1 MLRRIIYFFLVIVLL
16 GGLGGLIAFYAFDF
30 KPKMIAGFIAAA
42 PKPVETVSAEG
53 ARQDQWEPLVAA
65 IGTLTAVNGIEMAP
79 QVGGVVKELNFD
91 SGDLVKKGQK
101 LLQLDTDTEEAD
113 LKNYKVQLDNAQIEL
128 DRRQKVFDKGFVA
141 KADLDTARTTR
152 DQLLANVQRTEALI
166 AQKSIYA
173 PWDGRLGLRDV
184 AVGKYIAAGQTM
196 VWLQTV
202 DPIYADFT
210 VTENDFGRI
219 KPGQKVTAKFSAYA
233 DDSFKGEVTTTDARI
248 SASSRMATVRARIDN
263 PDGRLVPGMYADVRV
278 IVGEPAPVVTIPQTA
293 ITYSLYGDS
302 VFAVVK
308 AKNPDPNAKEPDLEI
323 ERRFIKLGIVR
334 DGRVN
339 VLDGV
344 KPNDQIV
351 VAKQNKIDQGS
362 KVRIDNS
369 IALNLTVDRNAQ

>member
-210 VTENDFGRI
+210 VTEADFGRI

-323 ERRFIKLGIVR
+323 ERRFIKLGTVR

-339 VLDGV
+339 VVDGL
-344 KPNDQIV
+344 KPGEQVV
-351 VAKQNKIDQGS
+351 VAGQNKIDQGS

-369 IALNLTVDRNAQ
+369 IALNLTVDRNTQ

>member
-16 GGLGGLIAFYAFDF
+16 GGLGGAIAFYAFDF

-53 ARQDQWEPLVAA
+53 ARQDQWDPLVAA

-113 LKNYKVQLDNAQIEL
+113 LKNFKVQLANAETEL
-128 DRRQKVFDKGFVA
+128 DRRQKVFDKGFAA

-152 DQLLANVQRTEALI
+152 DQLLASIQRTEALI

-184 AVGKYIAAGQTM
+184 AVGKYVAAGEKI
-196 VWLQTV
+196 VWLQSV

-210 VTENDFGRI
+210 VTESDFGRI
-219 KPGQKVTAKFSAYA
+219 RIGQKVSARFSAYP
-233 DDSFKGEVTTTDARI
+233 DGNFKGEITSTDARV
-248 SASSRMATVRARIDN
+248 SAASRMITVRAKIEN
-263 PDGRLVPGMYADVRV
+263 PDGRLVPGMYADVNV
-278 IVGEPAPVVTIPQTA
+278 VVGEPEPVVTIPQTA
-293 ITYSLYGDS
+293 VTYSLYGDS

-308 AKNPDPNAKEPDLEI
+308 AKNPDPNAKEPQLEI
-323 ERRFIKLGIVR
+323 ERRFVKLGAVR
-334 DGRVN
+334 DGRVM
-339 VLDGV
+339 VADGV
-344 KPNDQIV
+344 KAGDQV
-351 VAKQNKIDQGS
+351 VIAGQNKIDQGS

-369 IALNLTVDRNAQ
+369 IALNLTVDRNTQ